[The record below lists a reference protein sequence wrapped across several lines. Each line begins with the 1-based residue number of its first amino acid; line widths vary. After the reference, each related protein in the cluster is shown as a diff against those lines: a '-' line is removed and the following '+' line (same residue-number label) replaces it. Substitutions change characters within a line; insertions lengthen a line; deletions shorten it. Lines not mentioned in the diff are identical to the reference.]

1 MPHSV
6 SHCSGYYSFIE
17 DDPDFQRDVVAF
29 LRNGHMTNSEQAGH
43 ELVELSTFS
52 DAAQPGIKALKDRA
66 KSWDRASQRADSTTS
81 EEFRENMSTTT
92 TSSTTTATTRLRGV
106 PSRAI
111 QVIKEESVQGSPI
124 RISSESWSLHN
135 EGEEDDDDEDD
146 DDDDD
151 DNESDTTTETDS
163 QTAGSPNPR
172 NYPPNSN
179 KNRQDS
185 PPYQAQGRY
194 SPASSNKFQ
203 VHNWQLCLYV
213 FGGQEASTP
222 GMYRSPMTV
231 WQLYV

>member
-29 LRNGHMTNSEQAGH
+29 LRNGHMGNSEQAGH
-43 ELVELSTFS
+43 ELVELTTFS

-66 KSWDRASQRADSTTS
+66 KSWDRASQRATD
-81 EEFRENMSTTT
+81 EPRENGSMMAAATG
-92 TSSTTTATTRLRGV
+92 TATTRLRGV

-135 EGEEDDDDEDD
+135 EGEEDDDEDE
-146 DDDDD
+146 DDD

-163 QTAGSPNPR
+163 QTADSPNPR
-172 NYPPNSN
+172 SYPSNSN
-179 KNRQDS
+179 KSRQHS
-185 PPYQAQGRY
+185 PSYQAQGRY